1 MPVMPPPPPPVAP
14 RPPTLDA
21 FGRQK
26 PPGPT
31 DSFKNGRRRR
41 PRGRFVAKLVD
52 AIRVRRGPA
61 GTKSEAAIAA
71 VTEAA
76 VRCLRDFPD
85 VTERDKAAAIPLA
98 VAAYFVPTATE
109 LEARAV
115 LDGAGLKAI
124 RQGLDKPA

>member
-1 MPVMPPPPPPVAP
+1 
-14 RPPTLDA
+14 
-21 FGRQK
+21 
-26 PPGPT
+26 
-31 DSFKNGRRRR
+31 
-41 PRGRFVAKLVD
+41 
-52 AIRVRRGPA
+52 
-61 GTKSEAAIAA
+61 

-76 VRCLRDFPD
+76 VRGLRDFPD